1 MSDAILRRLAR
12 DQWVRLNGTPRVTVL
27 VGGDR
32 ARNLWRDWLN
42 ASAADGTL
50 LDGGLS
56 AMPEAAA
63 RAIASPASP
72 LAVSCSAAELR
83 SWRPGRDDRLAALVD
98 EGVIEIPD
106 DVAVPDAPAS
116 ASHTSNAHPARGHRI
131 NARSAAEA
139 ALLEALEAT
148 PATAGRFELNGYL
161 SVRFGSNAME
171 VDLLGRPDRIAVE
184 IDGYYHFGDVDAYR
198 RDRRKDLLL
207 QTQGFMV
214 IRVLAEDV
222 MRDARPA
229 VNAICQALA
238 FRRTP

>member
-1 MSDAILRRLAR
+1 MRI
-12 DQWVRLNGTPRVTVL
+12 NGTPRITVL
-27 VGGDR
+27 VGGAR
-32 ARNLWRDWLN
+32 ARGLWRDWLN
-42 ASAADGTL
+42 ASAVDGIL

-56 AMPEAAA
+56 AVPEAAA

-72 LAVSCSAAELR
+72 IAVSCSAAELR
-83 SWRPGRDDRLAALVD
+83 SWRPGRDDRLAAMVD
-98 EGVIEIPD
+98 EGVVEIPD
-106 DVAVPDAPAS
+106 DTADPAPPAS
-116 ASHTSNAHPARGHRI
+116 AAQPSSAPRARAPRI

-139 ALLEALEAT
+139 VLLEALEAT

-161 SVRFGSNAME
+161 SVRFGPNALE
-171 VDLLGRPDRIAVE
+171 VDLLGRRDRIAIE
-184 IDGYYHFGDVDAYR
+184 IDGYYHFGDLDAYR

-229 VNAICQALA
+229 VHAICQALA
-238 FRRTP
+238 ARRAP